1 MIRYRN
7 TQLRLFNMVVV
18 SVETLR
24 LTQEDIEQAYIEQNV
39 TRLIPLK
46 EPEELE

>member
-24 LTQEDIEQAYIEQNV
+24 LTHEDVEKEYIEQNV

-46 EPEELE
+46 EPEEFE

>member
-7 TQLRLFNMVVV
+7 THFKLFNMVVV
-18 SVETLR
+18 SIETLR
-24 LTQEDIEQAYIEQNV
+24 LTQEDVEKEYIKQNV